1 MNSLKETESLSSEQ
15 ELDFLQSLL
24 ESKELNALVN
34 VHSKVAKVGKDDR
47 LAPLMSS
54 SLQVCKFSKFFFYA
68 FAQYMNH
75 ITVLKLRF
83 SSLYFYFCC
92 LIVSSSVMPTNGFCL
107 GCDRSVGTSV
117 TKMSY
122 IGCIKGNFYV
132 ATTATSAGKYFE
144 E

>member
-54 SLQVCKFSKFFFYA
+54 SLQVCYILILSACNHTIFQDDIFLFKLFCAHDFFSLL
-68 FAQYMNH
+68 H
-75 ITVLKLRF
+75 
-83 SSLYFYFCC
+83 
-92 LIVSSSVMPTNGFCL
+92 
-107 GCDRSVGTSV
+107 
-117 TKMSY
+117 
-122 IGCIKGNFYV
+122 
-132 ATTATSAGKYFE
+132 
-144 E
+144 

>member
-54 SLQVCKFSKFFFYA
+54 SLQVCRNFY
-68 FAQYMNH
+68 FLCVRTPYTVRIH
-75 ITVLKLRF
+75 ITV
-83 SSLYFYFCC
+83 
-92 LIVSSSVMPTNGFCL
+92 V
-107 GCDRSVGTSV
+107 
-117 TKMSY
+117 KM
-122 IGCIKGNFYV
+122 
-132 ATTATSAGKYFE
+132 
-144 E
+144 